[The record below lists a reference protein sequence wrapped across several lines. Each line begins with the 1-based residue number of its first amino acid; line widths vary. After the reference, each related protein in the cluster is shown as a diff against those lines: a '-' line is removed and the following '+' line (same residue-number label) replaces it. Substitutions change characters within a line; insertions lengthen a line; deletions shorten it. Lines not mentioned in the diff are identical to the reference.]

1 MERSADVAAP
11 AEADILYERYLE
23 LARLLL
29 ATADA
34 RTAHEALCGAARA
47 GDTLAV
53 EPLERA
59 GLGLGHAIASV
70 ALVVDIETVILM
82 GGLSGAS
89 DLLIPWAQ
97 TGIRERIYSLM
108 ADRIHIVQGALGD
121 RAGVVGAAIW
131 AMDSG
136 S

>member
-1 MERSADVAAP
+1 LGVDALRTIIAER
-11 AEADILYERYLE
+11 
-23 LARLLL
+23 
-29 ATADA
+29 ADA
-34 RTAHEALCGAARA
+34 WSERAGDSDLIEALCVAARA
-47 GDTLAV
+47 GDPLAV